1 MVCAL
6 PAFLMGWR
14 GGMLRGVSPL
24 YRAVIPLVGVRQRA
38 GRRPALPRL
47 GGEVGAGVPGVLL
60 GGGVLVHP
68 RLSGRL
74 DLGDGSGQLRVL
86 EPPQVCEGERVA
98 VDAVVPGP
106 AGGGGQALEGVVG
119 VGGAG
124 GPAAAA
130 AVGHGVQRGVVR
142 GQLLRG
148 GGRGEGGAA
157 WDVASRQ
164 RRRVTADQQEKLT
177 ISATRGDARY
187 SEVEKVK
194 RGRLLMHEVVKP
206 ARISR
211 FRVQY
216 GRLKTNLFVRLHT

>member
-6 PAFLMGWR
+6 PAFLIGWR

-38 GRRPALPRL
+38 GRGPAVPRL
-47 GGEVGAGVPGVLL
+47 VGEVGAGVPGVLL
-60 GGGVLVHP
+60 GGGVLAHP

-74 DLGDGSGQLRVL
+74 DLGDGPGQLRVL

-106 AGGGGQALEGVVG
+106 AGGGRQALEGVVG

-124 GPAAAA
+124 GPTAAA

-142 GQLLRG
+142 GQLLC
-148 GGRGEGGAA
+148 GGRGGEGGAA
-157 WDVASRQ
+157 RDVSSCQ
-164 RRRVTADQQEKLT
+164 RRSVTAKEHENLPIGVTCGD
-177 ISATRGDARY
+177 TR
-187 SEVEKVK
+187 
-194 RGRLLMHEVVKP
+194 
-206 ARISR
+206 
-211 FRVQY
+211 
-216 GRLKTNLFVRLHT
+216 

>member
-1 MVCAL
+1 MVRAL
-6 PAFLMGWR
+6 PAFLAGGR

-24 YRAVIPLVGVRQRA
+24 YRAVIALVGVGQRA

-47 GGEVGAGVPGVLL
+47 VGEVGAGVPGVLL
-60 GGGVLVHP
+60 GGGVLAHP

-74 DLGDGSGQLRVL
+74 DLGDGAGQLRVL
-86 EPPQVCEGERVA
+86 ERPQVREGERVA

-106 AGGGGQALEGVVG
+106 AGGGRQALEGVVG

-130 AVGHGVQRGVVR
+130 AVGHRVQRGVVR

-157 WDVASRQ
+157 RDVASRQ
-164 RRRVTADQQEKLT
+164 RRRVTAEPTPERND
-177 ISATRGDARY
+177 
-187 SEVEKVK
+187 
-194 RGRLLMHEVVKP
+194 
-206 ARISR
+206 
-211 FRVQY
+211 
-216 GRLKTNLFVRLHT
+216 

>member
-1 MVCAL
+1 MVRAL
-6 PAFLMGWR
+6 PAFLAGGR

-24 YRAVIPLVGVRQRA
+24 YRAVIALVGVGQRA

-47 GGEVGAGVPGVLL
+47 VGEVGAGVPGVLL

-74 DLGDGSGQLRVL
+74 DLGDGAGQLRVL
-86 EPPQVCEGERVA
+86 ERPQVREGERVA

-106 AGGGGQALEGVVG
+106 AGGGRQALEGVVG

-130 AVGHGVQRGVVR
+130 AVGHRVQGGVVR

-157 WDVASRQ
+157 RDVASRQ
-164 RRRVTADQQEKLT
+164 RRRVTAEPTPERND
-177 ISATRGDARY
+177 
-187 SEVEKVK
+187 
-194 RGRLLMHEVVKP
+194 
-206 ARISR
+206 
-211 FRVQY
+211 
-216 GRLKTNLFVRLHT
+216 